1 MKRRQLQA
9 ICFGAVAL
17 LGVAACSSAA
27 SSGSPAASG
36 SVSGSGSGSGGTIN
50 VGLLSEVTGAY
61 ASGRTMEAG
70 VKARF
75 ALQNAE
81 GGVDGKKLAY
91 EQVDTTST
99 VPGTLSAAQTLVQN
113 DHVLGILDGA
123 FNLSGAVNYLKQ
135 QNVPVVGFSSASQ
148 DFGEAAFTNMFSVTG
163 SANPGFL
170 ITTTYGNFFKS
181 QGATRVAGVGYP
193 DAASSNAVIATVKGA
208 QAVGLNVAYEDISLP
223 IGSTDVGALALNIKK
238 SGADAIFLPILED
251 TAFALL
257 AQLKEDGVKLKAAV
271 LLTGYGQATLSSA
284 PAVAAAQGYDFM
296 TFQQQPEA
304 NTPATQKMDAAL
316 AKYAGVKGEPYYND
330 IQGWVLA
337 DLYIRGLETAG
348 SNPTASSFIS
358 GLRKVS
364 DYVAGGLY
372 AKSIDFSQFG
382 NLGAGVGPG
391 NCVYISKLEGKT
403 FQVIP
408 GANPVCGTSTGQTV
422 G

>member
-1 MKRRQLQA
+1 MKRRHLQA

-27 SSGSPAASG
+27 SGGSPAA
-36 SVSGSGSGSGGTIN
+36 SGSGSGSGGTIN
-50 VGLLSEVTGAY
+50 AGLLSDVTGAY
-61 ASGRTMEAG
+61 ASGRTMEEG

-81 GGVDGKKLAY
+81 GGVDGKKLTY

-99 VPGTLSAAQTLVQN
+99 VQGTLSAAQTLVQH

-123 FNLSGAVNYLKQ
+123 FNLSGAVDFLKQ

-148 DFGEAAFTNMFSVTG
+148 DFGDPAFTNMFSSTG
-163 SANPGFL
+163 SSNPGFL
-170 ITTTYGNFFKS
+170 VTTTYGNFFKN

-193 DAASSNAVIATVKGA
+193 DAASTNAVLATMKGA
-208 QAVGLNVAYEDISLP
+208 QAVGLDVAYENTSLP

-238 SGADAIFLPILED
+238 SGADAIFLPILQN

-257 AQLKEDGVKLKAAV
+257 AQLKEDGVTLKAAV
-271 LLTGYGQATLSSA
+271 LLTGYGQSTLSSP
-284 PAVAAAQGYDFM
+284 PAVAAGQGYDFM

-316 AKYAGVKGEPYYND
+316 AKYAGVTGEPYYND

-337 DLYIRGLETAG
+337 DLFIRGLEAAG
-348 SNPTASSFIS
+348 SNPTAASFIS
-358 GLRKVS
+358 GLRKVNN
-364 DYVAGGLY
+364 YVAGGLY
-372 AKSIDFSQFG
+372 AKPIDFSQFG
-382 NLGAGVGPG
+382 NLGIGVGPG
-391 NCVYISKLEGKT
+391 NCVYISKLQGKT

>member
-1 MKRRQLQA
+1 MKRRHLQA

-27 SSGSPAASG
+27 SGGSPAAAG
-36 SVSGSGSGSGGTIN
+36 SVSSSGGTIN
-50 VGLLSEVTGAY
+50 VGLLSDVTGAY
-61 ASGRTMEAG
+61 ASGRTMEEG

-81 GGVDGKKLAY
+81 GGVDGKKLTY

-99 VPGTLSAAQTLVQN
+99 VPGTLSAAQTLVQH

-123 FNLSGAVNYLKQ
+123 FNLSGAVDFLKQ
-135 QNVPVVGFSSASQ
+135 QNVPVVGFSTASQ

-163 SANPGFL
+163 SSNPGFL
-170 ITTTYGNFFKS
+170 VTTTYGNFFKS

-193 DAASSNAVIATVKGA
+193 DASSSNSVIATMKGA
-208 QAVGLNVAYEDISLP
+208 QAAGLNVAYQNTSLP

-238 SGADAIFLPILED
+238 SGADAIYLPILED

-271 LLTGYGQATLSSA
+271 LLTGYGQATLSST

-304 NTPATQKMDAAL
+304 NTPATQQMDAAL
-316 AKYAGVKGEPYYND
+316 AKYAGVNAEPYYND

-337 DLYIRGLETAG
+337 DLFIKGLEAAG

-358 GLRKVS
+358 GLRKVN

-372 AKSIDFSQFG
+372 AKPINFSQFG
-382 NLGAGVGPG
+382 NLGIGVGPG

-422 G
+422 S

>member
-1 MKRRQLQA
+1 MKRRHLQA

-27 SSGSPAASG
+27 SGGSPAG
-36 SVSGSGSGSGGTIN
+36 SGSGSSSSSGGTIN

-61 ASGRTMEAG
+61 ASGHTMEAG

-81 GGVDGKKLAY
+81 GGVDGKELTY

-163 SANPGFL
+163 SSNPGFL
-170 ITTTYGNFFKS
+170 VTTTYGNFFKS
-181 QGATRVAGVGYP
+181 QGATKVAGVGYP
-193 DAASSNAVIATVKGA
+193 DAASSNSVIATMKGA
-208 QAVGLNVAYEDISLP
+208 QAVGLTVAYQNTSLP

-238 SGADAIFLPILED
+238 SGADAIYLPILED

-257 AQLKEDGVKLKAAV
+257 AQLKEDGVTLKAAV

-304 NTPATQKMDAAL
+304 NSPATQQMDAAL
-316 AKYAGVKGEPYYND
+316 DKYAGVKGEPYYND

-337 DLYIRGLETAG
+337 DLFIKGLESAG

-358 GLRKVS
+358 GLRKVN

-372 AKSIDFSQFG
+372 AKPIDFSQFG
-382 NLGAGVGPG
+382 NLGIGVGPG

-403 FQVIP
+403 FQIIP

-422 G
+422 S

>member
-1 MKRRQLQA
+1 MKRRHLQA

-27 SSGSPAASG
+27 SGGSPAA
-36 SVSGSGSGSGGTIN
+36 SGSGSGSGGTIN
-50 VGLLSEVTGAY
+50 VGLLSDVTGAY
-61 ASGRTMEAG
+61 ASGHTMEAG

-81 GGVDGKKLAY
+81 GGVDGKKLTY
-91 EQVDTTST
+91 EQVDTAST

-113 DHVLGILDGA
+113 DHVLGIIGGN

-135 QNVPVVGFSSASQ
+135 QNVPVVGFFSASQ
-148 DFGEAAFTNMFSVTG
+148 DFGNPAFTNLFSATG
-163 SANPGFL
+163 SGNPGFL
-170 ITTTYGNFFKS
+170 VTTTYGNFFKS

-193 DAASSNAVIATVKGA
+193 DASSTNAVIATMKGV
-208 QAVGLNVAYEDISLP
+208 QAVGLNVAYEDTSLP

-238 SGADAIFLPILED
+238 SGANAIFLPILED

-271 LLTGYGQATLSSA
+271 LLTGYGQATLSSP

-316 AKYAGVKGEPYYND
+316 DKYAGVKGEPYYND

-337 DLYIRGLETAG
+337 DLFIRGLEGAG

-358 GLRKVS
+358 ELRKVN

-372 AKSIDFSQFG
+372 AKPIDFSQFG
-382 NLGAGVGPG
+382 NLGIGVGPG
-391 NCVYISKLEGKT
+391 NCVYISKLQGT
-403 FQVIP
+403 SFRIIP
-408 GANPVCGTSTGQTV
+408 AANPVCGTSTGQTV
-422 G
+422 S